1 MPNLSE
7 IEGLDSKIAI
17 KTGHFPQYRCSAVF
31 FRSSQHWG
39 PYPCSQIILLV
50 IHPTTQNHLLPRP
63 TTPKNIIDFLFWV
76 ERVARA
82 TLTNVATMGHV
93 WASRQL
99 RSVPLRSGSL
109 RCVPLRYATH
119 APLRYATL
127 HSTTLHLL
135 RSLRSATLHYACAKP
150 SQQQFWRS
158 QDSNPI
164 KNNN

>member
-1 MPNLSE
+1 M
-7 IEGLDSKIAI
+7 
-17 KTGHFPQYRCSAVF
+17 
-31 FRSSQHWG
+31 
-39 PYPCSQIILLV
+39 
-50 IHPTTQNHLLPRP
+50 
-63 TTPKNIIDFLFWV
+63 V

-127 HSTTLHLL
+127 RSTTLHLL
-135 RSLRSATLHYACAKP
+135 RSLRSATLHYACARPPRDRQDRFIVAALHHIKKEDV
-150 SQQQFWRS
+150 QFLVSCGISSHLKVTRNAKLW
-158 QDSNPI
+158 
-164 KNNN
+164 